1 MFHYFIFLELL
12 HHMCLLYH
20 MPLTISK
27 CFLTCFK
34 IIFRLSSF
42 HIFYGFHLFR
52 NYKIFTCLVFQNV
65 LTVLNTI
72 YQPVFLNNFLGN
84 FLFILSF
91 FFQNVTSFW
100 AHISTYFIHFQ
111 ICPSLWVN
119 TSTRG
124 LFFHLSF
131 LLDCP
136 FPTFIYL
143 FSESNI
149 SNVPFSFSI
158 FQLVCETVSYIT
170 LYI

>member
-34 IIFRLSSF
+34 IIFRLSSI

-91 FFQNVTSFW
+91 FPKCD
-100 AHISTYFIHFQ
+100 IILSTYINIFYPFSNMHFPLGKHFHKGSIFSFIIF
-111 ICPSLWVN
+111 
-119 TSTRG
+119 TG
-124 LFFHLSF
+124 L
-131 LLDCP
+131 P
-136 FPTFIYL
+136 FSNFYL
-143 FSESNI
+143 F
-149 SNVPFSFSI
+149 VFR
-158 FQLVCETVSYIT
+158 V
-170 LYI
+170 